1 MNSTFEKNNTKPTM
15 AELQAMQK
23 TALNRNI
30 DKAGNI
36 QKAVTLTEENWT
48 GLTGA
53 VELTGQAVLKL
64 QETMEQLP
72 SGEQMDAI
80 LKAQVQLLMAEHMT
94 AISEMQKAV
103 RELNESN
110 SRHWTQV
117 QNSVTDSLNT
127 MRQEQTEALKK
138 FEKQVGRASEK
149 YSSELSEV
157 TTSMK
162 RSANRLQWQL
172 YLPTIILVLWE
183 LVRHLFLLG

>member
-1 MNSTFEKNNTKPTM
+1 MNSTFERNNTQPTM

-53 VELTGQAVLKL
+53 VELTGQAVLNL

-72 SGEQMDAI
+72 SGEQMDAM
-80 LKAQVQLLMAEHMT
+80 LKAQIQLLLAEHQT
-94 AISEMQKAV
+94 AISEMQKTV
-103 RELNESN
+103 WELNESN
-110 SRHWTQV
+110 TRHWMQV

-127 MRQEQTEALKK
+127 MRQEQTETLKK
-138 FEKQVGRASEK
+138 FERQVGRASEK

-162 RSANRLQWQL
+162 HSANHLQWQL
-172 YLPTIILVLWE
+172 YLPSILLVLWE
-183 LVRHLFLLG
+183 LVRHLFLLD

>member
-1 MNSTFEKNNTKPTM
+1 MSSTFEKNNTKPTM

-72 SGEQMDAI
+72 SGERMDSM
-80 LKAQVQLLMAEHMT
+80 LKAQVQLVMTEHYT
-94 AISEMQKAV
+94 AISEMQKVV

-110 SRHWTQV
+110 TRHWTQV
-117 QNSVTDSLNT
+117 QSSITDNLNT
-127 MRQEQTEALKK
+127 MRQEQTETLKK

>member
-1 MNSTFEKNNTKPTM
+1 MNSTFEQKNTRPSM
-15 AELQAMQK
+15 AEMKAMQQ
-23 TALNRNI
+23 TALSRSI
-30 DKAGNI
+30 DKAGTL

-64 QETMEQLP
+64 QEAMEQLP
-72 SGEQMDAI
+72 SGEQMDAM
-80 LKAQVQLLMAEHMT
+80 LKAQIQLLMAEHRT

-103 RELNESN
+103 RDLNESN
-110 SRHWTQV
+110 ARHWSQV
-117 QNSVTDSLNT
+117 QNSVTASLNT
-127 MRQEQTEALKK
+127 MRQEQTETLKK
-138 FEKQVGRASEK
+138 FEKQVGRVSEK

-162 RSANRLQWQL
+162 HSASHIQWQL

-183 LVRHLFLLG
+183 LVRHLFLLD

>member
-1 MNSTFEKNNTKPTM
+1 MNSTFEKSNTQPTM

-72 SGEQMDAI
+72 SGEQMDSM
-80 LKAQVQLLMAEHMT
+80 LKAQVQLMMAEHMT

-103 RELNESN
+103 REPNESN
-110 SRHWTQV
+110 ARHWSQV
-117 QNSVTDSLNT
+117 QNSVTASLNT
-127 MRQEQTEALKK
+127 MRQEQTETLKK

-162 RSANRLQWQL
+162 HSANLLQWQL
-172 YLPTIILVLWE
+172 YLPTILLVLWE
-183 LVRHLFLLG
+183 LVRHLFLLD

>member
-72 SGEQMDAI
+72 SCEQMDTM
-80 LKAQVQLLMAEHMT
+80 LKTQIQLLLAEHQT

-110 SRHWTQV
+110 TRHWTQV
-117 QNSVTDSLNT
+117 QNSVTDSLHT
-127 MRQEQTEALKK
+127 MRQEQMETLKK

-149 YSSELSEV
+149 YSSELSEA
-157 TTSMK
+157 TTSMQ
-162 RSANRLQWQL
+162 RSANHLQWQL

-183 LVRHLFLLG
+183 LVRHLFLLD

>member
-1 MNSTFEKNNTKPTM
+1 MNSTFEKNNTQPTM

-72 SGEQMDAI
+72 SGEQMDSM
-80 LKAQVQLLMAEHMT
+80 LKAQAQLMMAEHMT

-110 SRHWTQV
+110 TRHWTQV
-117 QNSVTDSLNT
+117 QNSVTANLNT
-127 MRQEQTEALKK
+127 MRQEQAETLKK

-149 YSSELSEV
+149 HSSELSEV

-162 RSANRLQWQL
+162 HSANLLQWQL
-172 YLPTIILVLWE
+172 YLPTILLVLWE
-183 LVRHLFLLG
+183 LVRHLFLLD

>member
-1 MNSTFEKNNTKPTM
+1 MNSTFEKNNTQPTM

-72 SGEQMDAI
+72 SGEQMDSM
-80 LKAQVQLLMAEHMT
+80 LKAQVQLMMAEHMT

-110 SRHWTQV
+110 ARHWTQV
-117 QNSVTDSLNT
+117 QNSVTASLNT
-127 MRQEQTEALKK
+127 MRQEQTETLKK

-162 RSANRLQWQL
+162 HSANLLQWQL
-172 YLPTIILVLWE
+172 YLPTILLVLWE
-183 LVRHLFLLG
+183 LVRHLFLLD

>member
-1 MNSTFEKNNTKPTM
+1 MNSTFEKNNTTPTM

-72 SGEQMDAI
+72 SSEQMDLM
-80 LKAQVQLLMAEHMT
+80 LKAQVQLMMAEHLT
-94 AISEMQKAV
+94 AISEMQKAA

-110 SRHWTQV
+110 TRHWMQV
-117 QNSVTDSLNT
+117 QNSVSDSLNT
-127 MRQEQTEALKK
+127 MRQEQPETL
-138 FEKQVGRASEK
+138 
-149 YSSELSEV
+149 
-157 TTSMK
+157 
-162 RSANRLQWQL
+162 
-172 YLPTIILVLWE
+172 
-183 LVRHLFLLG
+183 

>member
-1 MNSTFEKNNTKPTM
+1 MNSTFERNNTQPTM

-48 GLTGA
+48 DLTGA

-72 SGEQMDAI
+72 SGEQMDTM
-80 LKAQVQLLMAEHMT
+80 LKTQIHFLLAEHQT

-103 RELNESN
+103 RELSESN
-110 SRHWTQV
+110 TRHWMQV
-117 QNSVTDSLNT
+117 QSSVTNSLNT
-127 MRQEQTEALKK
+127 MRQEQSETLKK

-162 RSANRLQWQL
+162 HSANRLQWQL

>member
-72 SGEQMDAI
+72 SCEQMDTM
-80 LKAQVQLLMAEHMT
+80 LKTQIQLLLAEHQT

-110 SRHWTQV
+110 TRHWTQV
-117 QNSVTDSLNT
+117 QSSITDNLNT
-127 MRQEQTEALKK
+127 MRQEQTETLKK

-162 RSANRLQWQL
+162 RSANCLQWQL

>member
-1 MNSTFEKNNTKPTM
+1 MNSTFEKNNTQPTM

-36 QKAVTLTEENWT
+36 QKVVTLTEENWT

-53 VELTGQAVLKL
+53 VDLTGQAVLKL

-72 SGEQMDAI
+72 SGEQMDSM
-80 LKAQVQLLMAEHMT
+80 LKAQVQLVMTEHYT

-110 SRHWTQV
+110 TRHWTQV
-117 QNSVTDSLNT
+117 QKSMTDSLNA
-127 MRQEQTEALKK
+127 MRQEQTETLKK

>member
-72 SGEQMDAI
+72 SGERMDSM
-80 LKAQVQLLMAEHMT
+80 LKAQVQLVMTEHYT

-110 SRHWTQV
+110 TRHWTQV
-117 QNSVTDSLNT
+117 QKSVTDSLNA
-127 MRQEQTEALKK
+127 MRQEQTETLKK

>member
-1 MNSTFEKNNTKPTM
+1 M

-72 SGEQMDAI
+72 SGEQMD
-80 LKAQVQLLMAEHMT
+80 
-94 AISEMQKAV
+94 
-103 RELNESN
+103 
-110 SRHWTQV
+110 
-117 QNSVTDSLNT
+117 
-127 MRQEQTEALKK
+127 
-138 FEKQVGRASEK
+138 
-149 YSSELSEV
+149 SSELSEV
-157 TTSMK
+157 TTSM
-162 RSANRLQWQL
+162 RHSASRLQWQL
-172 YLPTIILVLWE
+172 YLPTILLVLWE
-183 LVRHLFLLG
+183 LVRHLFLLD